1 MAVYVFVA
9 YMSLVLQISTSCTQ
23 VMTWLWQLRRIGRT
37 GERPLSVL
45 LVTFIYWA
53 IPNVVFVI
61 FLISDYL
68 LSFCIANEKD
78 CPQPKHINKI
88 FTQQV
93 SYSRRKLQRE
103 KGKCAKYDQDSAWR
117 RTINFSGSTHVMYTA
132 FPGTALLIPLVSAT
146 YCFEDICFK
155 VWSPYCTTH
164 FTTMASMKWSNNY
177 N

>member
-1 MAVYVFVA
+1 
-9 YMSLVLQISTSCTQ
+9 
-23 VMTWLWQLRRIGRT
+23 MTWLWQLRRIGRT
-37 GERPLSVL
+37 GERPLSL
-45 LVTFIYWA
+45 RLVTFIYWA

-78 CPQPKHINKI
+78 CPQPKHINEI

-117 RTINFSGSTHVMYTA
+117 RINFSGSTHVMYTA
-132 FPGTALLIPLVSAT
+132 FPGTALLILLVSAT

-155 VWSPYCTTH
+155 VWSPYCTTR
-164 FTTMASMKWSNNY
+164 FTTTASIKWSNNY